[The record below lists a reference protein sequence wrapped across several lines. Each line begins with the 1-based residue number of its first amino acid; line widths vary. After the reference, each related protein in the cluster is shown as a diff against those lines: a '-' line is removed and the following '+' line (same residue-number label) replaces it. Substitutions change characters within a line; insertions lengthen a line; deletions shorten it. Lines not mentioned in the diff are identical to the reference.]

1 MRILAALSGGV
12 DSAVAAARLVDEG
25 HDVVAVHLRTGVEA
39 DGVAAGGA
47 RSCCGLDD
55 ARDARAVAAAL
66 GIPFHVV
73 DAREAFSTV
82 QEAFRAD
89 YEAGRT
95 PLPCVLCN
103 RDVKLGRLAE
113 VAAWCGATAIATG
126 HYARRAPGARGRW
139 RLLAARDA
147 SKDQTYMLFRLD
159 EAQRALLCFPLGDM
173 TKAEVRADAL
183 RRRLPVHAKP
193 DSQELCFL
201 PADGGVRAWLR
212 TVGAAVDRPGD
223 VVEAGRVVARHAGAL
238 GFTRGQRHGLPALGA
253 RRYVTRVDAAAGVV
267 EVAEREALL
276 ERDVHAHDVVWLDV
290 GSAGELAGP
299 VRVTARIRHAGPRAA
314 GWLVATGPTSMRV
327 RFDEP
332 VFAPAAG
339 QALVA
344 YVGDAVLAGGTVE
357 LDTARQGPVQPGRAT
372 A

>member
-12 DSAVAAARLVDEG
+12 DSAVAAARLVGEG

-39 DGVAAGGA
+39 DGAAAGGA

-55 ARDARAVAAAL
+55 ARDARAVAATL

-82 QEAFRAD
+82 QRAFKAD

-103 RDVKLGRLAE
+103 RDVKLGRLAD
-113 VAAWCGATAIATG
+113 VAVWCGASAIATG

-139 RLLAARDA
+139 RLLQARDT

-159 EAQRALLCFPLGDM
+159 EGQRALLRFPLGEM
-173 TKAEVRADAL
+173 TKAEVRAEAARL
-183 RRRLPVHAKP
+183 GLPVHDKP
-193 DSQELCFL
+193 DSQELCVL
-201 PADGGVRAWLR
+201 PAEGGVRAWLR
-212 TVGAAVDRPGD
+212 GEGADVDRAGD
-223 VVEAGRVVARHAGAL
+223 VVEAGRVVARHEGAL

-253 RRYVTRVDAAAGVV
+253 RRYVKRVDPASGVV
-267 EVAEREALL
+267 EVAPREELL
-276 ERDVHAHDVVWLDV
+276 ASVVEARDAVWIEVAD
-290 GSAGELAGP
+290 AAELRGP
-299 VRVTARIRHAGPRAA
+299 VRVTARIRHAGPREA
-314 GWLVATGPTSMRV
+314 GWLEATSPTSLRV
-327 RFDEP
+327 VFDDP

-344 YVGDAVLAGGTVE
+344 YVGEAVLVGGTVE
-357 LDTARQGPVQPGRAT
+357 LGP
-372 A
+372 